1 MTQVREG
8 QRSINPSTGG
18 HDRAAGASP
27 RSGHAKR
34 SQVTPPSPRPAQIT
48 LMGVPIDGFTL
59 RGLVAHL
66 VAESRQRPGGYL
78 MTPNLDNMRTLTQ
91 DPAVLARAIA
101 ADIRVADGMPLI
113 WASRLQGTP
122 LPERV
127 AGSDVIWE
135 LAGELARTGKSLF
148 LLGGKPGTAGRA
160 AAALIAR
167 FPGLIVAGT
176 YCPPVGFEDDP
187 SEIARMDGALR
198 AASPDFVYIGLPFP
212 KASALALQ
220 MRDVMPATWFV
231 GLGISFSFV
240 CGDVRRAPAWMQRT
254 GLEWIHRLAQEP
266 RRLARRYLLEGLPF
280 VARMLASAFS
290 QRRNPAEPADPHLR
304 APA

>member
-8 QRSINPSTGG
+8 QRSFNSSTGG
-18 HDRAAGASP
+18 HDRAADASP
-27 RSGHAKR
+27 RSGQTER
-34 SQVTPPSPRPAQIT
+34 SQITPPSPRPAQIM

-59 RGLVAHL
+59 RGLVPHL
-66 VAESRQRPGGYL
+66 VTQSQQRLGGYL

-91 DPAVLARAIA
+91 DPAVLARAMA

-148 LLGGKPGTAGRA
+148 LLGGQPGTAERA
-160 AAALIAR
+160 AAALTAR
-167 FPGLIVAGT
+167 FPRLIVAGT

-187 SEIARMDGALR
+187 SELARMDGALH
-198 AASPDFVYIGLPFP
+198 AAGPDFVYIGLPFP
-212 KASALALQ
+212 KASGLALR

-240 CGDVRRAPAWMQRT
+240 CGDVRRAPTWMQRT

-290 QRRNPAEPADPHLR
+290 QRRNPAEQADPHLR
-304 APA
+304 ALA